1 VSVGRA
7 THNGVARR
15 SCGEWGRLLEDRDR
29 WRAEALETERA
40 LAATTAEL
48 ADALALAAM
57 LDRREGPNERRVL
70 STDSREL
77 FELRQGYG
85 RRHADTCKLSVCQ
98 CGQWNPAIKR
108 YVAP

>member
-1 VSVGRA
+1 VAVVSVGRA
-7 THNGVARR
+7 THNGTGRR
-15 SCGEWGRLLEDRDR
+15 SLSEWTRLLEDRDR
-29 WRAEALETERA
+29 WRIEALEAERA

-57 LDRREGPNERRVL
+57 LDRRTGPRRL
-70 STDSREL
+70 GGDSSQL
-77 FELRQGYG
+77 FELRQNYG

-98 CGQWNPAIKR
+98 CGQWNPTAKR